1 MNVLNG
7 REELGLTLKGL
18 VTCTVVDTK
27 HDNGW
32 SRVFV
37 ILAINLWHICPCL
50 LDSVVSLA
58 SDSAW
63 LYELLGYM
71 ILLSALFSADSIL
84 SVYVLA
90 RQLPLTVWERKVSL
104 MP

>member
-7 REELGLTLKGL
+7 QEELGLTLKGL

-37 ILAINLWHICPCL
+37 ILAINFWHMCSRL

-58 SDSAW
+58 SGSAW
-63 LYELLGYM
+63 LYELLG
-71 ILLSALFSADSIL
+71 SIL

-90 RQLPLTVWERKVSL
+90 RRLSSIVWQRKVSL

>member
-18 VTCTVVDTK
+18 FAFTV
-27 HDNGW
+27 
-32 SRVFV
+32 RVFV
-37 ILAINLWHICPCL
+37 ILAINLWHMYSRL
-50 LDSVVSLA
+50 LDSVVSLV

-71 ILLSALFSADSIL
+71 ILSSLFCADSIL

-90 RQLPLTVWERKVSL
+90 RQLSLKVWQRKVSL

>member
-1 MNVLNG
+1 MNVLSG
-7 REELGLTLKGL
+7 REEPGLTLKES

-37 ILAINLWHICPCL
+37 ISAINFWRVCSRL
-50 LDSVVSLA
+50 LDSIVSLA
-58 SDSAW
+58 SDGAW
-63 LYELLGYM
+63 LYELLGY
-71 ILLSALFSADSIL
+71 IILSALFCADSIL

-90 RQLPLTVWERKVSL
+90 RQLSLIVWQRKVSL